1 MGELI
6 NKNND
11 ISINA
16 NILTKKEGN
25 LYVAHCLE
33 FDIVATGDTADQAQR
48 DCVSL
53 VCAQIEYA
61 FAHDNLDNL
70 YHSAPAEVWAELG
83 GPEIRIRRLVPDPAY
98 SIAHRLRATAWRC
111 NWDSQTV
118 LTIANEIE
126 SVTYAATD
134 GAS

>member
-6 NKNND
+6 SKNSD

-25 LYVAHCLE
+25 IFVAHCLE

-48 DCVSL
+48 ECVSL
-53 VCAQIEYA
+53 ICAQIEYA

-70 YHSAPAEVWAELG
+70 YHSAPAEVWAELFTCKAQ
-83 GPEIRIRRLVPDPAY
+83 EEKRYKIEKRLHDSSEKTFLPPWL
-98 SIAHRLRATAWRC
+98 IAKTCHTCHA
-111 NWDSQTV
+111 
-118 LTIANEIE
+118 
-126 SVTYAATD
+126 
-134 GAS
+134 